1 MEIKELN
8 ELKLSFLKF
17 LIVEKNYS
25 DKTIASYNND
35 IAKFFEFLKN
45 KKINEVNKNILRQFF
60 LALKDKNLSNRTIG
74 RYYSSLNSFFKYLL
88 EHEIIEQNPLEFID
102 YPKYTKKV
110 PEHIYDSKIKELL
123 NIETSNNIQIEL
135 RNKLIVNLLLDTG
148 VRVSELVNIKISDI
162 DTNERNI
169 KVYGKGSKERYVFF
183 TKRTLVILK
192 DWLTFVT
199 RISNGEFLLVNYK
212 GEQLTAR
219 SVQRIIKN
227 IGKKIGLDLH
237 PHILRHTFATDLL
250 NRGADIRMIQELLG
264 HENLNTTQIYTH
276 VSNNRMK
283 DVYEYSH
290 SNKK

>member
-1 MEIKELN
+1 M
-8 ELKLSFLKF
+8 
-17 LIVEKNYS
+17 
-25 DKTIASYNND
+25 
-35 IAKFFEFLKN
+35 
-45 KKINEVNKNILRQFF
+45 
-60 LALKDKNLSNRTIG
+60 
-74 RYYSSLNSFFKYLL
+74 
-88 EHEIIEQNPLEFID
+88 
-102 YPKYTKKV
+102 
-110 PEHIYDSKIKELL
+110 
-123 NIETSNNIQIEL
+123 